1 SMIAWAAELPVRPLR
16 TITSAILS
24 RSSSWSLIDCS
35 FDCLNSRARPFGLAF
50 RAPVSTGC
58 LVAFDVQFEHL
69 VQCVQG
75 AREHAYR
82 VERLLELAFT
92 TSRPL
97 HFPSFLDPRL
107 DRISHRRLPVPSS
120 SPDRQAMA
128 PAPMPCRERCPT
140 SGGRQWPSPRSSA
153 PGPGRWCIRS
163 EQVGALPNPRTL
175 HRTPPPCRSSS
186 EFVRAPGRG
195 ARPTSGGRTRCPSR
209 SLWCSSIRLPPQS
222 GLPGRCT
229 CLSFRASVQSDALHD
244 LSVQAVH

>member
-1 SMIAWAAELPVRPLR
+1 LMPVSLIVLLSFFFSSRRRHTSSKRDWSSDVCSSDLRPLR

-82 VERLLELAFT
+82 VERLVELAFT

-128 PAPMPCRERCPT
+128 PAPMPCRERCP
-140 SGGRQWPSPRSSA
+140 
-153 PGPGRWCIRS
+153 
-163 EQVGALPNPRTL
+163 
-175 HRTPPPCRSSS
+175 
-186 EFVRAPGRG
+186 
-195 ARPTSGGRTRCPSR
+195 
-209 SLWCSSIRLPPQS
+209 
-222 GLPGRCT
+222 
-229 CLSFRASVQSDALHD
+229 
-244 LSVQAVH
+244 